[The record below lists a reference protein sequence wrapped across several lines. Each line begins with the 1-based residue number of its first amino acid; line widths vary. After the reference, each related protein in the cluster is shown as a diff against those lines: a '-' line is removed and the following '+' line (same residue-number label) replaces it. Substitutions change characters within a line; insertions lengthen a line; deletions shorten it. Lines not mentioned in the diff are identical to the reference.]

1 MSWPVKSLGDLT
13 QISLAIALNRLKLRA
28 PTLNASGV
36 LGMSVPLLRRVYDS
50 GVGAVVTKSLG
61 PQARFGHL
69 NPTVVPVEGGILN
82 AMGLPNPGVNYF
94 IDEIQ
99 KLKSQN
105 VPVIASFFA
114 STLKEF
120 SESASLLSEAGSDA
134 LELNLSCPNVEGEV
148 GMCAAD
154 ALSVERVTAAVKAV
168 TDKPVLVKL
177 SPNVTDIASI
187 AVAAEKGGA
196 DAITATNTLKA
207 MTIDTNFKRPVLM
220 NVTGGLSGPALKPI
234 ALRCVWEIFEA
245 VEIPIIGCGGVATG
259 IDAVEYILAGA
270 SAVEI
275 GTAVMTRGF
284 EVYGEINEGIR
295 TYLTEN
301 GYSKVSELV
310 GGAHHV

>member
-1 MSWPVKSLGDLT
+1 LT
-13 QISLAIALNRLKLRA
+13 QISLAIELTGLKLRA

-61 PQARFGHL
+61 PQARLGHL
-69 NPTVVPVEGGILN
+69 NPTIVQVENGILN

-94 IDEIQ
+94 IDEIR
-99 KLKSQN
+99 KLKSQH

-114 STLKEF
+114 SNLKEF
-120 SESASLLSEAGSDA
+120 ADSAASLSDAGSDA

-154 ALSVERVTAAVKAV
+154 AFSVERVTATVKAV
-168 TDKPVLVKL
+168 TDKPVIVKL
-177 SPNVTDIASI
+177 SPNVTDIVSI

-207 MTIDTNFKRPVLM
+207 MSIDTNFKRPVLT
-220 NVTGGLSGPALKPI
+220 NITGGLSGPALKPI

-245 VEIPIIGCGGVATG
+245 VEIPIIGCGGVTTG
-259 IDAVEYILAGA
+259 LDAIEYMLAGA

-275 GTAVMTRGF
+275 GTAVMTHGF
-284 EVYGEINEGIR
+284 KVYSEINEGIR
-295 TYLTEN
+295 TYLAEN

>member
-1 MSWPVKSLGDLT
+1 MT
-13 QISLAIALNRLKLRA
+13 QISLAVELTGLKLRA

-36 LGMSVPLLRRVYDS
+36 LGMSVPLLRRVYDA

-61 PQARFGHL
+61 PQARIGHL
-69 NPTVVPVEGGILN
+69 NPTIVQIENGVLN
-82 AMGLPNPGVNYF
+82 AMGLPNPGVDYF
-94 IDEIQ
+94 IDEIR

-120 SESASLLSEAGSDA
+120 SDSASSLSDAGSDA

-154 ALSVERVTAAVKAV
+154 ALSVERVTATVKAA

-177 SPNVTDIASI
+177 SPNVTDIVSI

-207 MTIDTNFKRPVLM
+207 MTIDTNFKRPVLT

-245 VEIPIIGCGGVATG
+245 VEIPIIGCGGVTTG
-259 IDAVEYILAGA
+259 LDAVEYMLAGA
-270 SAVEI
+270 SAIEI
-275 GTAVMTRGF
+275 GTAVISHGF
-284 EVYGEINEGIR
+284 EVYSEINEGIK

-301 GYSKVSELV
+301 GYRKVSELV